1 MAYFITFEGLDG
13 SGKSTHLSRASGW
26 LVRHGIPLRCT
37 KEPGGTS
44 VGEGIR
50 GIFLDPERDT
60 IDSRVEAMMV
70 FASRRQNLV
79 EVIEPSL
86 EAGLHVLCDRF
97 TDSTLA
103 YQGVGRG
110 LPEEWILALD
120 ELATGGRRPDFTLL
134 FDLPAEVALGR
145 GQSSE
150 RRKAGAVDRIDKE
163 GLAFYEKVRGAYLAM
178 VEAEPERF
186 RVVNSAGTKEE
197 TWAEVEQVLREIFEL
212 EKTP

>member
-26 LVRHGIPLRCT
+26 LVRQGLPLRCT
-37 KEPGGTS
+37 KEPGGTP
-44 VGEGIR
+44 VGDGIR
-50 GIFLDPERDT
+50 SIFLDPDRGA
-60 IDSRVEAMMV
+60 IDGRAEAMMV

-86 EAGLHVLCDRF
+86 EEGIHVLCDRF

-110 LPEEWILALD
+110 LPAEWILALD
-120 ELATGGRRPDFTLL
+120 ELATGGRRPNFTLL

-150 RRKAGAVDRIDKE
+150 RQRKGAVDRIDKE
-163 GLAFYEKVRGAYLAM
+163 GLAFYEKVRGAYLDLAG
-178 VEAEPERF
+178 AEPERF
-186 RVVNSAGTKEE
+186 RVVDSSAGKEE
-197 TWAEVEQVLREIFEL
+197 TWAEVEQVLSEIFVPGA
-212 EKTP
+212 TP